1 MLRDTPPLHTPGLDF
16 ALPLPIPGSAPPNNQ
31 LDDIFGSSPSSHAG
45 GVALTHALTEPSD
58 IPRLRSIHVTAGYRD
73 GIASAKAAAVQAGF
87 DEGFALGAVLGL
99 RAGAVLGVLE
109 GCVSAVSG
117 GAKSELGSRGRVEAC
132 GDARE
137 LLGAARK
144 ALSVG
149 SVMGRDW
156 FDEDG
161 IWTFAVEG
169 EDVTF
174 ARVADAHPLVKRWTS
189 VVEALA
195 KRWHVD
201 LDVLGEEEGDGEKA
215 TTADV

>member
-16 ALPLPIPGSAPPNNQ
+16 ALPLTIPGSPPPNNQ
-31 LDDIFGSSPSSHAG
+31 LDDIFGSSPSSPAE
-45 GVALTHALTEPSD
+45 GVPPTNASTEPSD

-87 DEGFALGAVLGL
+87 DEGFALGAALGL

-109 GCVSAVSG
+109 GCVSGVSG
-117 GAKSELGSRGRVEAC
+117 GARNEHGGQDRMEACEEARALLGS
-132 GDARE
+132 ARE
-137 LLGAARK
+137 QLG
-144 ALSVG
+144 VG

-156 FDEDG
+156 FDDDG
-161 IWTFAVEG
+161 VWMFAVEG
-169 EDVTF
+169 ADVTF
-174 ARVADAHPLVKRWTS
+174 AEVADAHPLVKRWTS

-195 KRWHVD
+195 KRWRVD
-201 LDVLGEEEGDGEKA
+201 LDVLGEEEADGEGA